1 MSSVNDLLT
10 DVRLPLMARI
20 RQNFPDVRLRDPVA
34 SLREQFLDPAVR
46 TLVCPGMSI
55 AITAGSRGIDVY
67 VPLLCELIRLLKK
80 AGAQPFII
88 PAMGSHGRASAEGQ
102 QAILSAYG
110 ITEETVGAPIRSSM
124 EVVKVD
130 TSCSGEPVWVDRCA
144 WEADGIVL
152 FNRIKPHTGFRGDYE
167 SGLVKMAAIG
177 LGKQKGAETV
187 HAGGPTQMGSRVK
200 EFGVRAIQAS
210 NVLFGVATVEDF
222 YDRICDIRLLTKKE
236 ILAEE
241 PMLLEKAKTLMPSI
255 PFKDLDVLIV
265 DRIGKNI
272 SGPGMDPNI
281 THTYLPGAPI
291 PQVLRDQRA
300 RQVVVLDLTDET
312 RGAAMG
318 IGMADITTK
327 RLFEKMDLEATYYNC
342 ITSGAWHSGKIPMMF
357 DNDRLAIQ
365 AAVHLSAGNKG
376 DHLRMVRIQDT
387 LHLGEI
393 WVSQA
398 LLTEAVSSPRIQ
410 MIEDLQPYSFDA
422 DGNLREWQ

>member
-110 ITEETVGAPIRSSM
+110 ITEET
-124 EVVKVD
+124 
-130 TSCSGEPVWVDRCA
+130 
-144 WEADGIVL
+144 
-152 FNRIKPHTGFRGDYE
+152 
-167 SGLVKMAAIG
+167 
-177 LGKQKGAETV
+177 
-187 HAGGPTQMGSRVK
+187 
-200 EFGVRAIQAS
+200 
-210 NVLFGVATVEDF
+210 
-222 YDRICDIRLLTKKE
+222 
-236 ILAEE
+236 
-241 PMLLEKAKTLMPSI
+241 
-255 PFKDLDVLIV
+255 
-265 DRIGKNI
+265 
-272 SGPGMDPNI
+272 
-281 THTYLPGAPI
+281 
-291 PQVLRDQRA
+291 
-300 RQVVVLDLTDET
+300 

-393 WVSQA
+393 WISQA